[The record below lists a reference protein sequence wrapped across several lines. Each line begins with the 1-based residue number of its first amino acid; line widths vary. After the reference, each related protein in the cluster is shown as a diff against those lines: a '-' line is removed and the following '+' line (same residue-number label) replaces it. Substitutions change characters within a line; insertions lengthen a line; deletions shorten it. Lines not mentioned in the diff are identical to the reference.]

1 MLGND
6 AGQDVFEVELNVRDV
21 RVQWNK
27 QKNRLMQLKEDEAD
41 GKKRKW
47 REEGSQLV
55 WLVAGVE
62 FYWLPRWQKKKNKWM
77 RH

>member
-1 MLGND
+1 
-6 AGQDVFEVELNVRDV
+6 
-21 RVQWNK
+21 
-27 QKNRLMQLKEDEAD
+27 MQLEEDEAD
-41 GKKRKW
+41 GKKRKR